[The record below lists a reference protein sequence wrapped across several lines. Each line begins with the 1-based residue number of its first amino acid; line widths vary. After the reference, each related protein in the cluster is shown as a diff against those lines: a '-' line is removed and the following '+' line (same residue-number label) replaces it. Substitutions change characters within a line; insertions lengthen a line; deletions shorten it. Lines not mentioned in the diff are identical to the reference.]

1 MKKLVLLAVT
11 ALLTITQ
18 TTAFAD
24 EQTPI
29 SSFIPDFA
37 EINAC
42 DPKVDYIDYSTQ
54 QVPVNEEFCLSSE
67 SFTTFRTDHLWSGII
82 AADRTQD
89 IIEVKGRFTTP
100 QSSDTCSN
108 SAWGAWIGLGGYFQP
123 RLIQMG
129 IEPKRNIWGGYQYQ
143 LWVEYLND
151 SRQNPAILISSRVY
165 DPGVS
170 LLLSVSYNKSTH
182 KALFYAQD
190 STGASPFSSTTTLDL
205 SQYYDGSSAEWISE
219 KRLPNYPIYDFNA
232 MSYND
237 DQVKLANGDWKNM
250 GDEALTAL
258 TLTNAANT
266 PLAGEL
272 SSTIWSSQ
280 FINYFY
286 QCQ

>member
-1 MKKLVLLAVT
+1 MKKLFLLFIT
-11 ALLTITQ
+11 GLFTLTQ
-18 TTAFAD
+18 TSAFAD
-24 EQTPI
+24 DQTPNP
-29 SSFIPDFA
+29 SLIPDFA
-37 EINAC
+37 EIKAC
-42 DPKVDYIDYSTQ
+42 ESNTWDTAYSTG
-54 QVPVNEEFCLSSE
+54 QVSIDDEFCLSSE
-67 SFTTFRTDHLWSGII
+67 SFTTFRTDHLWSGMI

-151 SRQNPAILISSRVY
+151 ATPNPAIRISSRVY

-170 LLLSVSYNKSTH
+170 LLLSVSYNKLTH

-205 SQYYDGSSAEWISE
+205 SSYYDGSSAEWISE
-219 KRLPNYPIYDFNA
+219 KRLSNYPIYDFNA

-237 DQVKLANGDWKNM
+237 DQVKLANGVWKNM
-250 GDEALTAL
+250 GDEATTAL
-258 TLTNAANT
+258 TLTNVANV
-266 PLAGEL
+266 PLAGES
-272 SSTIWSSQ
+272 SSTIWPSQ